1 MMRCRAVSTRR
12 RRAYSATS
20 ATQRLEKDD
29 KKDEQMRKHK
39 KSVQWASAL
48 SNQLPD
54 APLRKCKSEGFLEF
68 DQALKKLSEV
78 SSMLERS
85 ATLEKDFEENL
96 NCIQE
101 KLNTG
106 VDLNSAEDS

>member
-1 MMRCRAVSTRR
+1 MMRSRVVSTRR

-20 ATQRLEKDD
+20 AAPPRLDKDAEK
-29 KKDEQMRKHK
+29 KEERQHK

-48 SNQLPD
+48 ANQLPD
-54 APLRKCKSEGFLEF
+54 APVRKCKSDGFLDF

-78 SSMLERS
+78 SSLLERS
-85 ATLEKDFEENL
+85 TTLEKDFEENL
-96 NCIQE
+96 NSIQE

-106 VDLNSAEDS
+106 SQLKNAEDS